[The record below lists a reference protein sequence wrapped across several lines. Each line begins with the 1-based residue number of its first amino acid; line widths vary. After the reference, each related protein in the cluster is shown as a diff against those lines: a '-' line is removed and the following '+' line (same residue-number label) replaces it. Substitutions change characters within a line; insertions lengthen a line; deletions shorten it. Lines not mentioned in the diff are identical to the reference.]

1 MGRDAKR
8 LSGKVALVTGASRGI
23 GAAIA
28 RRFGAEGARVCAASR
43 QESACR
49 SVAEEIRGAG
59 GEAAYEPLDVAD
71 AASVARV
78 AASTAARWGRI
89 DVLVNNAGVSRP
101 TPLTGEEGPWDRILA
116 VNLTAPF
123 RLARAALVH
132 MPDGGR
138 IINMSSVVGRFGVAG
153 LSAYAASKHGIIG
166 LTRSWALE
174 LAPRRIT
181 VNAICPG
188 WVDTAMGREG
198 MRRLAEGRSVAA
210 EEGLEIA
217 ARMAPLGEVLRPEEV
232 ASLAVYIA
240 SDEAANLTGQAIVLD
255 GGQVMP

>member
-1 MGRDAKR
+1 VKR
-8 LSGKVALVTGASRGI
+8 LSGKVVLVTGASRGI

-28 RRFGAEGARVCAASR
+28 RRFGTEEARVCAASR
-43 QESACR
+43 SKDACR
-49 SVAEEIRGAG
+49 AIADEIVRAG
-59 GEAAYEPLDVAD
+59 GDAVAACLDVAE
-71 AASVARV
+71 AESIAGTV
-78 AASTAARWGRI
+78 AAVTARWGRI
-89 DVLVNNAGVSRP
+89 DVLVNNAGVSEQ
-101 TPLTGEEGPWDRILA
+101 TPLTGPEEGPWDDVIA

-123 RLARAALVH
+123 RVARACLPH

-138 IINMSSVVGRFGVAG
+138 IINMSSVVGRFGVPG
-153 LSAYAASKHGIIG
+153 LSAYAATKHGVIG

-174 LAPRRIT
+174 LASRRIT

-188 WVDTAMGREG
+188 WVDTAMGRQG
-198 MRRLAEGRSVAA
+198 MNRLAEGRSVPL
-210 EEGLEIA
+210 EEGIRIA

-232 ASLAVYIA
+232 AGLAVYIA